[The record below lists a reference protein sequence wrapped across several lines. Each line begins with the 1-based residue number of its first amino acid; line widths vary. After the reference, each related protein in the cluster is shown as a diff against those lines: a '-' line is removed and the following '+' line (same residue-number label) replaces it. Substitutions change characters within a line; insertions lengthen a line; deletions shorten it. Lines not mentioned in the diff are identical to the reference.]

1 MPTGSSSQESVA
13 AEYSIDP
20 QTLREIVA
28 DVSAVE
34 ARILQL
40 EELGTSGEAERI
52 GWLRM
57 IGRLEEAE
65 DLAWSCLHRCGFA
78 SQDLADG
85 TALPYPAVA
94 AALRLAHVLH
104 WQGRFDRAHALFES
118 SLVSI
123 QNKDC
128 SSTAEKRVAST
139 FEAFALQHQGKLYF
153 DEGRFEQAL
162 DCFRRSLSIRQSI
175 NASDD
180 QLASSRLAITAAE
193 SRLQG

>member
-1 MPTGSSSQESVA
+1 MPPSPTNQESVA

-20 QTLREIVA
+20 QSLREIVTNRSGA
-28 DVSAVE
+28 E
-34 ARILQL
+34 ARIRQL
-40 EELGTSGEAERI
+40 EELGTSGEAERV

-65 DLAWSCLHRCGFA
+65 ELAWTCLHRSGFD
-78 SQDLADG
+78 SHDLEG
-85 TALPYPAVA
+85 GSPLPYSGVS

-118 SLVSI
+118 ALVSI
-123 QNKDC
+123 QNTDC
-128 SSTAEKRVAST
+128 PSNAEKRVAST
-139 FEAFALQHQGKLYF
+139 LEAFALQHQGKLYF
-153 DEGRFEQAL
+153 DEGQFGQAL

-193 SRLQG
+193 SRLHG